1 MPQSPGISKSSVFLS
16 LTFQFHYVT
25 LYDGTEDSRE
35 IRLNDLV
42 IRFTIVLANTPLLRT
57 DLDNANR
64 ELAATKRENELLRI
78 DLERFHRGRG
88 ETWEW

>member
-1 MPQSPGISKSSVFLS
+1 MSMILDI
-16 LTFQFHYVT
+16 
-25 LYDGTEDSRE
+25 DGTEDSRE

-64 ELAATKRENELLRI
+64 ELAATKRENELLRTAVKPGNGDI
-78 DLERFHRGRG
+78 QGL
-88 ETWEW
+88 

>member
-1 MPQSPGISKSSVFLS
+1 MSMILDI
-16 LTFQFHYVT
+16 
-25 LYDGTEDSRE
+25 DGTEDSRE